1 MVLAKGN
8 RTFVLILYF
17 SRDIYPVYGFCVLSD
32 QGSIHHIQH
41 LYPEDDISLHSNR
54 LKVQSYPDF
63 TRRRLSLAHSSSTEI
78 LPKFSDVYVIPNLDS
93 LDRSKGT
100 SKTVELSAVGEDMI
114 GVLVR

>member
-1 MVLAKGN
+1 MGI

-17 SRDIYPVYGFCVLSD
+17 SREIYPVYGFCVLNGKGTID
-32 QGSIHHIQH
+32 HIQH

-78 LPKFSDVYVIPNLDS
+78 LPKFSDVYAIPDLES
-93 LDRSKGT
+93 LNSSKGT
-100 SKTVELSAVGEDMI
+100 PKTVELSAIAEDMI